1 MREINVNMIQEAVAK
16 LCIEANYFIGDDI
29 KNSLYKCKSEEPYK
43 IAESILD
50 KIIINSEIAA
60 KEEMPMC
67 QDTGMAC
74 IFIEVGQDVH
84 LVGGNI
90 QDAIN
95 DGVKEGYDKGFL
107 RKSVVKDPINR
118 VNTKDNTPAIIY
130 YEIVQG
136 DKIKIIVSPKGFGS
150 ENMSKIGM
158 LKPADGLDGV
168 KKFIIDTV
176 KSAGPNPC
184 PPMVIGVGIGGSF
197 DKSAYLAKK
206 ALLRPINERNKDEFY
221 SNLEE
226 ELLRE
231 INELGIGPQG
241 FGGKTTALGLNIE
254 TYPTHIAGLPVAV
267 NISCHATRHKE
278 IIL

>member
-95 DGVKEGYDKGFL
+95 DGVKEGYD
-107 RKSVVKDPINR
+107 
-118 VNTKDNTPAIIY
+118 
-130 YEIVQG
+130 
-136 DKIKIIVSPKGFGS
+136 
-150 ENMSKIGM
+150 
-158 LKPADGLDGV
+158 
-168 KKFIIDTV
+168 
-176 KSAGPNPC
+176 
-184 PPMVIGVGIGGSF
+184 
-197 DKSAYLAKK
+197 
-206 ALLRPINERNKDEFY
+206 
-221 SNLEE
+221 
-226 ELLRE
+226 
-231 INELGIGPQG
+231 
-241 FGGKTTALGLNIE
+241 
-254 TYPTHIAGLPVAV
+254 
-267 NISCHATRHKE
+267 
-278 IIL
+278 